1 MTDWSDPN
9 ESIRVFKGGF
19 MDQRTVKSDR
29 ILKRYKGIHGTPNRS
44 EFLKWGV
51 GIDGPL
57 NRSIF

>member
-29 ILKRYKGIHGTPNRS
+29 ILKRYKGIHRP
-44 EFLKWGV
+44 
-51 GIDGPL
+51 
-57 NRSIF
+57 IF